1 MSGRWRNHYAFHI
14 RCKNKRGV
22 KRTVKDECKFM
33 LGMTQNDAFHAL
45 KGKVANA
52 LHFALD
58 QHPGIYGNLHQA
70 PNVGN
75 VEITAEFRL
84 RKGSFLP

>member
-1 MSGRWRNHYAFHI
+1 
-14 RCKNKRGV
+14 
-22 KRTVKDECKFM
+22 
-33 LGMTQNDAFHAL
+33 MTQNDAFHAL